1 MTGLFQKC
9 LFGLR
14 QWKIDDPL
22 FVRPPSSPTQA
33 SSIDTLS
40 YDCILFI
47 LFELLW
53 LAFSPKNKIKYFI
66 SVVIV
71 VVFCWTKY
79 LLGDRKQTAG
89 TVLFWSFHLSYFFSL
104 SNDTWLENI
113 RDQQLF
119 TAPYL
124 IHIVCLYTA
133 HVITMQLR
141 KKGTSAD
148 QK

>member
-1 MTGLFQKC
+1 
-9 LFGLR
+9 
-14 QWKIDDPL
+14 
-22 FVRPPSSPTQA
+22 
-33 SSIDTLS
+33 
-40 YDCILFI
+40 

-119 TAPYL
+119 TA
-124 IHIVCLYTA
+124 
-133 HVITMQLR
+133 R
-141 KKGTSAD
+141 SGKKGLLLIKNKTSISNASIIY
-148 QK
+148 